1 MSKRRKKKN
10 EIEIID
16 KTIIT
21 DSEMSEEMASSYLNY
36 ALAVIMS
43 RALPDVRDG
52 LKPVHRR
59 ILYAMMLLKLYPEK
73 GYRKSARI
81 VGDVLGKYHPHGDKA
96 VYDAMVRM
104 AQDFKN
110 SETLVEGHGN
120 FGSIDGDSPAHMR
133 YTEAKLRPIALTMLD
148 ELQHEVVDFQNNFDD
163 SEKEPVV
170 LPTKL
175 PMLLLN
181 GANGVAVGM
190 TTLIPTHNLTEIID
204 SYIAFLDKENIT
216 IEELLT
222 YLKGPDFP
230 TGGIIA
236 NADEFNKSFYTTGEA
251 SLVLRC
257 NYYIEDA
264 DKGKT
269 NIVIDE
275 IPFQVNKQKLVEKI
289 VDLVKDRDKDKDKI
303 FDAVSDIR
311 DESSRAGM
319 RIVVELKKG
328 YEPELVIKKLLSK
341 TKLEETKSYKFL
353 ALNEK
358 KKPITYNLKTYY
370 EATYE
375 FQKDFYR
382 RKYSKILKE
391 ALLDKEIIDG
401 YLTADEFIDVI
412 IDVIRNT
419 KASSRSEAVK
429 IVKDVLMNGNV
440 DYLEDTKIMKKNIKI
455 AKTFNFTERQAD
467 AIVRKDLISLMNF
480 QTEEYKKQLEVL
492 IKKIS
497 ECEKILSEEKELKK
511 VIKKEL
517 RAIKKDFGKERKTR
531 LDNTGKESYNET
543 LLVEDVLY
551 LIDDVDYV
559 KVVDVPR
566 NYNEEDFKDYK
577 LAKIGRNTDYIR
589 VFTNKGRFLK
599 VDLKSI
605 GGLSKMKDR
614 GKPLSV
620 VVELEKGEKILLS
633 GLHSEIIEKDYVVI
647 TKNGY
652 VRYVDASELD
662 SKNKN
667 VAYSSAKDD
676 EIVDIKL
683 VDKDTVFDL
692 EIVTKPKSKFDINID
707 NIKKTGKQAK
717 GTLLKE
723 VVKSG
728 KELKSLSIKNVKIV
742 EESINELVED
752 VAIMSFDENGNIKLD
767 F

>member
-21 DSEMSEEMASSYLNY
+21 DSEMFEEMASSYLNY

-110 SETLVEGHGN
+110 SETLVEGYGN

-633 GLHSEIIEKDYVVI
+633 GLHSEIIKKDYVVI

>member
-401 YLTADEFIDVI
+401 YLTADEVIDVI

-429 IVKDVLMNGNV
+429 IVKDVLMHGNV

-742 EESINELVED
+742 EESINESVED

>member
-1 MSKRRKKKN
+1 MSKSRKKKN
-10 EIEIID
+10 EIEIVDNTVIV
-16 KTIIT
+16 
-21 DSEMSEEMASSYLNY
+21 DSEMSEEMSTSYLNY

-59 ILYAMMLLKLYPEK
+59 ILYSMMLLKLYPDK
-73 GYRKSARI
+73 AYRKSARI

-110 SETLVEGHGN
+110 AETLVEGHGN

-133 YTEAKLRPIALTMLD
+133 YTEAKLRKIALTMLD
-148 ELQHEVVDFQNNFDD
+148 ELQHEVVDYQNNFDD
-163 SEKEPVV
+163 SEKEPIV
-170 LPTKL
+170 LPGKI

-190 TTLIPTHNLTEIID
+190 TTLIPTHNLVEIID
-204 SYIAFLDKENIT
+204 SYIAFLDKEDIA

-230 TGGIIA
+230 TGGIIV

-257 NYYIEDA
+257 NYYTEDA
-264 DKGKT
+264 EKGKT

-275 IPFQVNKQKLVEKI
+275 IPYQVNKQKLVEKI

-303 FDAVSDIR
+303 FDAISDIR

-319 RIVVELKKG
+319 RIVIELKKG
-328 YEPELVIKKLLSK
+328 FEPELVIKKLLSK

-353 ALNEK
+353 AVNEK
-358 KKPITYNLKTYY
+358 KKPITYNLRTYY
-370 EATYE
+370 EAIYE

-391 ALLDKEIIDG
+391 ALSEKEILDG
-401 YLTADEFIDVI
+401 YIIADEVIDVI
-412 IDVIRNT
+412 IEVIRNT
-419 KASSRSEAVK
+419 KASSRAEAVS

-440 DYLEDTKIMKKNIKI
+440 DYLEDTKMMKKSIKI
-455 AKTFNFTERQAD
+455 AKSFNFTERQAD
-467 AIVRKDLISLMNF
+467 AVVRKDLISLMNF
-480 QTEEYKKQLEVL
+480 QIDEYKKRLETLV
-492 IKKIS
+492 IKIA

-511 VIKKEL
+511 VLKKEL
-517 RAIKKDFGKERKTR
+517 RAIKKEFGKERKTR
-531 LDNTGKESYNET
+531 LSNEGKESYNET
-543 LLVEDVLY
+543 LLIEDVLY
-551 LIDDVDYV
+551 LVDDVDYV

-566 NYNEEDFKDYK
+566 NYHEEDFKNYK
-577 LAKIGRNTDYIR
+577 LAKVGKNVDYIR

-599 VDLKSI
+599 VDLKAI

-620 VVELEKGEKILLS
+620 SADLEKGEKILLS
-633 GLHSEIIEKDYVVI
+633 GLHSEIIEKEYVVI

-652 VRYVDASELD
+652 IRYVDASELD

-667 VAYSSAKDD
+667 IAYSSTKDD

-683 VDKDTVFDL
+683 VDKNMVFDL
-692 EIVTKPKSKFDINID
+692 EVITKPKLKIEINID
-707 NIKKTGKQAK
+707 DIKKTGKMAK
-717 GTLLKE
+717 GTLLKDA
-723 VVKSG
+723 VKSG
-728 KELKSLSIKNVKIV
+728 RELKSVSIKNIKERV
-742 EESINELVED
+742 EVIEEPVED
-752 VAIMSFDENGNIKLD
+752 VVLMSFDENGNIKLD